1 VRFAALSIK
10 GVKDVR
16 LRESSYGL
24 GSCDVIIVP
33 ESTAEIKM
41 MPEMVYNTIINVKP
55 VGVRFNVRVAEK
67 ISVNVM
73 ATIMVSSTASESLAA
88 GIRNQAALFVRRYLN
103 SSTVGTTIS
112 VSEIERQIKL
122 SSDYI
127 RSVTIN
133 SFNADGKEIPLKD
146 FTPSSDKIYPVAGSV
161 SINSVIMG
169 INNY

>member
-1 VRFAALSIK
+1 
-10 GVKDVR
+10 
-16 LRESSYGL
+16 
-24 GSCDVIIVP
+24 
-33 ESTAEIKM
+33 
-41 MPEMVYNTIINVKP
+41 
-55 VGVRFNVRVAEK
+55 
-67 ISVNVM
+67 M
-73 ATIMVSSTASESLAA
+73 ATITISSAVSESLAA

-112 VSEIERQIKL
+112 ISEIERQIKL

-146 FTPSSDKIYPVAGSV
+146 FTPSSDKIYAVAGSV